1 VLRLE
6 EVETFYE
13 TIRALRGISLKVEE
27 TEIVTLLG
35 ANGAGKSTTLR
46 TICGLICPA
55 KGLIEFMGRRID
67 GFSPEKVVRAGI
79 SLVPEGRKL
88 FPEMTVWENLEIGAY
103 TRRNGRE
110 IKKDIKRVFEYFPI
124 LEERRN
130 QLSGTL
136 SGGEQ
141 QMLAIGRGL
150 MSAPKLLMLDE
161 PSLGLAPLIVEE
173 IFKIIVEINRGGTAI
188 LLVEQ
193 NAELALSVSFRGYI
207 MENMEIKAAG
217 SFEELMK
224 DKEVQDFYLG
234 GTR

>member
-1 VLRLE
+1 
-6 EVETFYE
+6 
-13 TIRALRGISLKVEE
+13 
-27 TEIVTLLG
+27 
-35 ANGAGKSTTLR
+35 
-46 TICGLICPA
+46 
-55 KGLIEFMGRRID
+55 MGRRID